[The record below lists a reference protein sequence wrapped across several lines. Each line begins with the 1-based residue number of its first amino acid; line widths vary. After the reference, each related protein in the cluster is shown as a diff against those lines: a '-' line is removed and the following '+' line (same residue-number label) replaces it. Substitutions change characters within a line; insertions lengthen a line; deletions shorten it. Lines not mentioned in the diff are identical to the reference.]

1 MMCVVPWAWYQIC
14 RARFPAWEKL
24 GFWFFDAWCDV
35 HRLAVSRG
43 DPCTAALSLP
53 TSKVAAIGFQEQANE
68 AGGVWNGEYGKT
80 RKGME
85 RVQVKLLSKLLLG
98 CTIQFSWPLLTDS
111 PQFFSPGFLP
121 LFVHSKYTFLSSLE
135 ISQQV
140 VKFSFSGF
148 VRCHTR
154 QPMISN
160 SWQRTRLYR
169 PFRLEKAPTFRLWQ
183 ILWFS
188 ANSYVA
194 VRFRPEQIQPVR
206 MERCK
211 RGWRWH
217 TE

>member
-85 RVQVKLLSKLLLG
+85 RVQVKLLSKLFLG

-140 VKFSFSGF
+140 VKFHFPALSGVTHDSRWSQTPGNEQDSTGPSDSKKHLLLGF
-148 VRCHTR
+148 DKSCGSVQT
-154 QPMISN
+154 
-160 SWQRTRLYR
+160 
-169 PFRLEKAPTFRLWQ
+169 PT
-183 ILWFS
+183 
-188 ANSYVA
+188 
-194 VRFRPEQIQPVR
+194 
-206 MERCK
+206 
-211 RGWRWH
+211 
-217 TE
+217 